1 MELLLPEQ
9 SRVHKG
15 IPKSKFFEKALVNTK
30 LKREFTEKIQKIF
43 WEYKLSESTIGISKT
58 DTVEEIQVFVIQL
71 KEQTI
76 PKNVL
81 KLIDRSIPYPILY
94 VFKYDTHTAYGITLK
109 GGGEQRYYFSDWG
122 AEMNFD
128 FSGVNLEA
136 VYKRIV
142 KTFLGASENEQN
154 FTELIENDKKRKT
167 LEREIKAIVN
177 KIKNERQFNKKVELN
192 GILQSKKREIEP
204 LLRI

>member
-9 SRVHKG
+9 ARVHKG

-30 LKREFTEKIQKIF
+30 LKREFSDKIQKIT
-43 WEYKLSESTIGISKT
+43 WEYKLSGNTVGMSKT

-81 KLIDRSIPYPILY
+81 KLIDRAIPYPILY
-94 VFKYDTHTAYGITLK
+94 VFTYETHTAYGITLK
-109 GGGEQRYYFSDWG
+109 GQGEQRYFFSDWDV
-122 AEMNFD
+122 EMNFD

-142 KTFLGASENEQN
+142 KTFLGAPETEEG
-154 FTELIENDKKRKT
+154 FTELVENDKKRKV
-167 LEREIKAIVN
+167 LEREIKAIEN
-177 KIKNERQFNKKVELN
+177 KIKNERQFNRKVELN
-192 GILQSKKREIEP
+192 KILFIKKKDLKSIA
-204 LLRI
+204 

>member
-1 MELLLPEQ
+1 MNLLLPEQ

-15 IPKSKFFEKALVNTK
+15 IPKSKFFEKALMNTK
-30 LKREFTEKIQKIF
+30 LKREFTEKIQKIY
-43 WEYKLSESTIGISKT
+43 WEYKLSESTVGMSKT
-58 DTVEEIQVFVIQL
+58 GTVEEIQVFIIQL
-71 KEQTI
+71 KERTI

-81 KLIDRSIPYPILY
+81 KLIDRAIPYPILY
-94 VFKYDTHTAYGITLK
+94 VFTYETHTAYGITLK
-109 GGGEQRYYFSDWG
+109 GQGEQRYYFSDWD

-142 KTFLGASENEQN
+142 KTFLGAPETEQN

-167 LEREIKAIVN
+167 LEREIKALEN
-177 KIKNERQFNKKVELN
+177 KIKNERQFNRKVELN
-192 GILQSKKREIEP
+192 KTLLAKKKDVKSIA
-204 LLRI
+204 

>member
-1 MELLLPEQ
+1 LEISSTQINTFSYE
-9 SRVHKG
+9 
-15 IPKSKFFEKALVNTK
+15 SKFFEKALVNTK
-30 LKREFTEKIQKIF
+30 LKREFTEKIQKIT
-43 WEYKLSESTIGISKT
+43 WEYKLSESTVGMSKT

-81 KLIDRSIPYPILY
+81 KLIDRAIPYPILY
-94 VFKYDTHTAYGITLK
+94 VFTHEAHTAYGITLK
-109 GGGEQRYYFSDWG
+109 GQGEQRYYFSDWD

-142 KTFLGASENEQN
+142 KNFLGTQETEQN
-154 FTELIENDKKRKT
+154 FTEMIQNDKKRKT
-167 LEREIKAIVN
+167 LEREIKALEN
-177 KIKNERQFNKKVELN
+177 KVKNEKQFNRKVDLN
-192 GILQSKKREIEP
+192 KELQSKKREIEP